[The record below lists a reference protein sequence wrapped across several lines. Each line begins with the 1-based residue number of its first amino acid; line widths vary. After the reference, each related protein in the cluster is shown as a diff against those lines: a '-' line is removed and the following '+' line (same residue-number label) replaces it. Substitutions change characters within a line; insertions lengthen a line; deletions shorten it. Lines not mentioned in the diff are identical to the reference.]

1 MVGHAIV
8 NTSKVFVV
16 LRKRSLSVFWTT
28 NQFERPSAEL
38 LGPLRMFFFDGG
50 SLLEED
56 GKILTVV
63 SSRLLRALERGV
75 FSLTLAELMLCFSL
89 FSKVE
94 TPI

>member
-56 GKILTVV
+56 GKILTIV
-63 SSRLLRALERGV
+63 SPSMASRPRRA
-75 FSLTLAELMLCFSL
+75 SLTLAELMLCFSL
-89 FSKVE
+89 FSKVD

>member
-63 SSRLLRALERGV
+63 SSRLLRALDGGG
-75 FSLTLAELMLCFSL
+75 FLLL
-89 FSKVE
+89 
-94 TPI
+94 